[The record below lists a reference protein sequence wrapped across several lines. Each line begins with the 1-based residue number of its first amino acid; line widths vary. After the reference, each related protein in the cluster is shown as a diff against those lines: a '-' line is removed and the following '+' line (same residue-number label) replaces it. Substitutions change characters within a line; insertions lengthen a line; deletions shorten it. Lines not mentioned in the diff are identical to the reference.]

1 MRVDTEMAAVSNE
14 TRPARER
21 HRFGRLRPRELMPI
35 HAISGRTLGLG
46 YRSSEEEIEGWV
58 GYEMPLL
65 PSAEGFTSGWRF
77 VCLLPNP
84 STAEDYREFLTKVWS
99 NTSEHIF
106 PAFISS
112 PENASDIESPP
123 TVPSTGRA
131 DVDARL
137 LLWRVRNL
145 DAAVELARRSISA
158 EVADRLTEL
167 RNLPYNRS
175 AGEEP
180 LNFESVQ
187 WFLDYCSRRQVVGR
201 PLMTVTP
208 DGTIQGDWRRGSDR
222 WLTIRFFPDGMAWV
236 FIQDG
241 TNRGSCRVSASK
253 LLTDECMIQFPDWA

>member
-1 MRVDTEMAAVSNE
+1 M
-14 TRPARER
+14 
-21 HRFGRLRPRELMPI
+21 L
-35 HAISGRTLGLG
+35 
-46 YRSSEEEIEGWV
+46 
-58 GYEMPLL
+58 LL
-65 PSAEGFTSGWRF
+65 PSAEGFTSGWR
-77 VCLLPNP
+77 VVHLLTNP
-84 STAEDYREFLTKVWS
+84 STAEEYREFSTKVWS

-112 PENASDIESPP
+112 SENASDIEPLP
-123 TVPSTGRA
+123 IVPSTGRD

-145 DAAVELARRSISA
+145 DALIELARRSISA
-158 EVADRLTEL
+158 EVADRLIEL
-167 RNLPYNRS
+167 RNQSYDPS

-241 TNRGSCRVSASK
+241 ANRGSCRVSASE
-253 LLTDECMIQFPDWA
+253 LLTDECMMQIPDWA